1 MMVKTLNQDWTVYF
15 MDNQKEEFPSIKEQ
29 GKNLAK
35 FTFEVVKDSV
45 LNIGVTEGEVFASD
59 ELKKERMDIC
69 KKCEYYSMR
78 QERCKK
84 CGCWLVH
91 KVKFKVS
98 ECPIKK
104 W

>member
-1 MMVKTLNQDWTVYF
+1 MQRVGSIWQTT

-45 LNIGVTEGEVFASD
+45 LNIGVTEGEVFAND

-69 KKCEYYSMR
+69 KKCEHYSMR

>member
-59 ELKKERMDIC
+59 E
-69 KKCEYYSMR
+69 
-78 QERCKK
+78 Q
-84 CGCWLVH
+84 VH
-91 KVKFKVS
+91 PSLPVGTGHANPLHTGRRVQ
-98 ECPIKK
+98 
-104 W
+104 

>member
-1 MMVKTLNQDWTVYF
+1 MQRVGSIWQTI

-91 KVKFKVS
+91 KIKFKVS

>member
-1 MMVKTLNQDWTVYF
+1 
-15 MDNQKEEFPSIKEQ
+15 MDDNKEEFPSIKEQ

-69 KKCEYYSMR
+69 KRCDYYSPR
-78 QERCKK
+78 QSRCKQ
-84 CGCWLVH
+84 CGCFLSH
-91 KVKFKVS
+91 KIKFAISK
-98 ECPIKK
+98 CPIEK

>member
-1 MMVKTLNQDWTVYF
+1 MT
-15 MDNQKEEFPSIKEQ
+15 DNNNKEEFPTIKEQ

-35 FTFEVVKDSV
+35 FTFEVVKDGV

-98 ECPIKK
+98 ECPIYK

>member
-45 LNIGVTEGEVFASD
+45 LNIGVTEGEVFAND

-69 KKCEYYSMR
+69 KKCEHYSMR
-78 QERCKK
+78 QERCKQ

>member
-1 MMVKTLNQDWTVYF
+1 MMVKTLNHDWTVYF
-15 MDNQKEEFPSIKEQ
+15 MDNNKEEFPSIKEQ

-91 KVKFKVS
+91 KIKFKVS

>member
-1 MMVKTLNQDWTVYF
+1 MQRVGSIWQTI
-15 MDNQKEEFPSIKEQ
+15 MDDNKEEFPTIKEQ

-45 LNIGVTEGEVFASD
+45 LNIGLTEGEVFASD
-59 ELKKERMDIC
+59 ELKNERMDIC
-69 KKCEYYSMR
+69 KKCEHYSMR

-91 KVKFKVS
+91 KIKFKVS

>member
-35 FTFEVVKDSV
+35 FTFEVVK
-45 LNIGVTEGEVFASD
+45 
-59 ELKKERMDIC
+59 
-69 KKCEYYSMR
+69 
-78 QERCKK
+78 
-84 CGCWLVH
+84 
-91 KVKFKVS
+91 VS

>member
-1 MMVKTLNQDWTVYF
+1 

-59 ELKKERMDIC
+59 ELRGKNGYM
-69 KKCEYYSMR
+69 
-78 QERCKK
+78 
-84 CGCWLVH
+84 
-91 KVKFKVS
+91 
-98 ECPIKK
+98 
-104 W
+104 